1 MTDILRENG
10 CNYLVTD
17 GAKAAEIVPVNGAE
31 DSFVRI
37 NELAFLWKRTTSAPT
52 VHMRMELLTFEKP
65 EFTMIPSISY
75 NGNGW
80 GTTPEYVGDR
90 AEDGTP
96 WTFAWH
102 RATIPSCTFSATKA
116 ASVAMM
122 TEVGEDTACSLYL
135 EDGREKHVVI
145 YPEEEQPKT
154 LQRHFWG
161 EAFQGT
167 MEPRDTFEAVIL
179 AKESN
184 GKKHRYDNLLD
195 FALR

>member
-1 MTDILRENG
+1 MTDILHENG

-17 GAKAAEIVPVNGAE
+17 GVKAAEIVSVNGAE

-96 WTFAWH
+96 WSFASH
-102 RATIPSCTFSATKA
+102 RVTIPACTYS
-116 ASVAMM
+116 
-122 TEVGEDTACSLYL
+122 ENEHLSLAL
-135 EDGREKHVVI
+135 MA
-145 YPEEEQPKT
+145 
-154 LQRHFWG
+154 
-161 EAFQGT
+161 EAN
-167 MEPRDTFEAVIL
+167 RKV
-179 AKESN
+179 
-184 GKKHRYDNLLD
+184 
-195 FALR
+195 